1 MHDHDREHGAAIERA
16 LDRRDF
22 LKRSATVGAAAMG
35 LSVLGLGE
43 TPASAGP
50 AARWWGAL
58 AEPQGGQ
65 TQWDAVR
72 ALERKVGRR
81 FGTIHHRFYW
91 TVDLVNS
98 FSRWGV
104 NTGHRP
110 ILAWNGNLQ
119 GGENIWNGIASGNH
133 DGWITRQARSL
144 RGANWSTFITFHK
157 EPEGEGTPAQFRA
170 AFDRIQRIFH
180 NVGVRDTQWIVTL
193 TAATYNAGEAQQWL
207 PNRYDL
213 LGVDGY
219 NRAGCSGPWKTFNQT
234 FAAARNF
241 ARRRG
246 DKLYMIEVGCT
257 ESGGQRK
264 AEWIADAH
272 RTIKKWPEVVGFS
285 YNHERTDCNYFIDS
299 SNASL
304 NAFSR
309 MGSDDAFRK
318 RSGR

>member
-1 MHDHDREHGAAIERA
+1 MHDREREHGEAIERA

-43 TPASAGP
+43 TPASARP

-72 ALERKVGRR
+72 ALERTVGRR

-119 GGENIWNGIASGNH
+119 GGENIWSGIAAGNH

-180 NVGVRDTQWIVTL
+180 NVGVRDTKWIVTL

-234 FAAARNF
+234 FASARNF

-309 MGSDDAFRK
+309 MGADDAFRK
-318 RSGR
+318 RNRR

>member
-1 MHDHDREHGAAIERA
+1 MHDHDQGHGEAIERA

-22 LKRSATVGAAAMG
+22 LKRSAAVGAAAMG
-35 LSVLGLGE
+35 LSVFGLGE
-43 TPASAGP
+43 TPASARP

-65 TQWDAVR
+65 AQWDAVR

-98 FSRWGV
+98 FTRWGV
-104 NTGHRP
+104 DTGHRP
-110 ILAWNGNLQ
+110 IIAWNGNLQ
-119 GGENIWNGIASGNH
+119 GGENIWSGIASGNH

-180 NVGVRDTQWIVTL
+180 NVGVRDTKWIVTL

-285 YNHERTDCNYFIDS
+285 YNHENTDCNYFITS
-299 SNASL
+299 SSSSL
-304 NAFSR
+304 EAFKA
-309 MGSDDAFRK
+309 MGSDRYFRK
-318 RSGR
+318 Q